1 MARSMKTKT
10 TAKKVETQNIQNLE
24 EEVIVPEEK
33 GQEEVEIKGRPI
45 RNSFNNNIKIV
56 IAVRIRLAISI

>member
-24 EEVIVPEEK
+24 EEMIVPEEEN
-33 GQEEVEIKGRPI
+33 QEEVEISPARV
-45 RNSFNNNIKIV
+45 RLSFV
-56 IAVRIRLAISI
+56 IPGPTIS